1 MRSVKKKYH
10 LWKKYTWTKQ
20 YQDYLIYVQARN
32 AATRD
37 VRRAKRDFEKKL
49 AGDIKLNPKSF
60 WKYVRSKTK
69 VKTGISDLEK
79 DDGTFAHTDIDKAEV
94 LNNFFSSVFTREDI
108 SDIPEPGRTYDGE
121 TLEAF
126 QVTKDDVIKK
136 LIKLNP
142 CKSPGPD
149 SIHPRV
155 MKETAEAV
163 SHPLTIIF
171 NKSLQEG
178 KVPDDWKI
186 AHVTA
191 IFKKGKH
198 TSPGNYRPVSL
209 TSIIC
214 KLLESIIRDRLM
226 EFLDARS
233 LLSEDQHGFRSGR
246 SCVTQLLEIIEIWSS
261 MLDEGGSIDVVYLD
275 FRKAFDS
282 VPHQRLL
289 KKAEAYGIRGKLLLW
304 IESFLTGRK
313 QRVIVNGGKSTWAD
327 VVSGI
332 PQGSVLGPI
341 LFLIFIDDLP
351 DSIEGLVKIFADDT
365 KVFSAIHDE
374 EDSKSLQ
381 KDLDSLSEW
390 SDKWQLRFNVS
401 KCGVMYYGNRS
412 EKCTYSM
419 EEGGVRRDLGELT
432 EEKDLGVTFDPTL
445 TFSRHVGIIVNKA
458 NRILGVIKRSFTYMD
473 ADMFNVLYK
482 TLVRPHLEYANCIW
496 NPILHKDVK
505 LIESVQR
512 RATKIVP
519 EMKDLP
525 YSDRLQRLKI
535 PTLAYRRLRG
545 DMIQVFKLMHGFV
558 DVKKEKIFVM
568 ADPERGT
575 RGNSLKLQKC
585 HARLRIRENAFSN
598 RVVNSWNKLPDE
610 VVLAKTVNMF
620 KNGVDIALSKDTCKY
635 SYGLGSK
642 WLQEMVK
649 KDSASSDALI

>member
-1 MRSVKKKYH
+1 
-10 LWKKYTWTKQ
+10 
-20 YQDYLIYVQARN
+20 
-32 AATRD
+32 
-37 VRRAKRDFEKKL
+37 
-49 AGDIKLNPKSF
+49 
-60 WKYVRSKTK
+60 
-69 VKTGISDLEK
+69 
-79 DDGTFAHTDIDKAEV
+79 
-94 LNNFFSSVFTREDI
+94 
-108 SDIPEPGRTYDGE
+108 
-121 TLEAF
+121 
-126 QVTKDDVIKK
+126 
-136 LIKLNP
+136 
-142 CKSPGPD
+142 
-149 SIHPRV
+149 

-313 QRVIVNGGKSTWAD
+313 QRVIVNGDKSTWAD

-332 PQGSVLGPI
+332 PQGSVRGPI

-390 SDKWQLRFNVS
+390 SDKWQLHFNVS

-432 EEKDLGVTFDPTL
+432 EEKDMGVTFDPTL

-482 TLVRPHLEYANCIW
+482 TLIRLHLEYANCIW

-525 YSDRLQRLKI
+525 YSTGYED
-535 PTLAYRRLRG
+535 LRS
-545 DMIQVFKLMHGFV
+545 QH
-558 DVKKEKIFVM
+558 
-568 ADPERGT
+568 
-575 RGNSLKLQKC
+575 
-585 HARLRIRENAFSN
+585 
-598 RVVNSWNKLPDE
+598 
-610 VVLAKTVNMF
+610 
-620 KNGVDIALSKDTCKY
+620 
-635 SYGLGSK
+635 
-642 WLQEMVK
+642 
-649 KDSASSDALI
+649 